1 MDVYGG
7 NANII
12 PENILE
18 LPPYFEEAMPNK
30 FGNNDFESYMEGIM
44 MDMKG
49 YLPKK
54 ERKTK
59 ESLNGICIYIKEQV
73 G

>member
-1 MDVYGG
+1 M
-7 NANII
+7 
-12 PENILE
+12 
-18 LPPYFEEAMPNK
+18 NK

>member
-1 MDVYGG
+1 
-7 NANII
+7 
-12 PENILE
+12 
-18 LPPYFEEAMPNK
+18 MPNK